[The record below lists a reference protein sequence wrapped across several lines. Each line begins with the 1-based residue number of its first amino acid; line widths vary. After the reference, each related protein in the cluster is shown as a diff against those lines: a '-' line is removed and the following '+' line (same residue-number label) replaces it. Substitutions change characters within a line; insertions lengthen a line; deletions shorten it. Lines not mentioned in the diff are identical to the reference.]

1 MNMCGSCDMSWLQCV
16 KQCDV
21 WCLVGVVA
29 AALAVFLM
37 GVLVGMKI
45 GKGRRGGGYSN
56 GNGGGNGGG
65 NRPVRSPDL
74 YIGNL
79 TEEITGEEL
88 QKQFGKFGDV
98 KEIRMVPPRSGDN
111 KTFAFITMG
120 SVESAQSAMTGMN
133 GREIDGRKIVVSEAR
148 SRHGGG
154 GGRRGPRR

>member
-29 AALAVFLM
+29 VALAVFLM
-37 GVLVGMKI
+37 GVLAGMRV

-56 GNGGGNGGG
+56 GNGGG